1 MVRRRLTLKRI
12 DPWSVLKFGAILNVA
27 FLAIGLLI
35 AGVIWFVIDRLN
47 IVDQVCGIAA
57 DVGFTN
63 CGVEPGP
70 AFRVLVLLGLLWV
83 VVQTAVLVF
92 LAFLHNLIADLTG
105 GLAFTMIDDT
115 PGSAARGETP
125 ARTVTGSSPSASSG
139 GQRRRDTTNESTA
152 AHVLGPISSR
162 KPTPSSAGGSSSRQ
176 PRQTPRDPKPGGG
189 TRAR

>member
-47 IVDQVCGIAA
+47 LVDQVCGIAA

-63 CGVEPGP
+63 CGLEPGP

-115 PGSAARGETP
+115 PGSAARGEAP
-125 ARTVTGSSPSASSG
+125 VRTVTAPSSPSG

-152 AHVLGPISSR
+152 AHVLGPISAR
-162 KPTPSSAGGSSSRQ
+162 KPAPSSQSRQ
-176 PRQTPRDPKPGGG
+176 PARQPRTTPRDTKPGGG
-189 TRAR
+189 SRAG

>member
-27 FLAIGLLI
+27 FLAIGLLV

-47 IVDQVCGIAA
+47 LVDQVCGIAA

-63 CGVEPGP
+63 CGLEPGP

-105 GLAFTMIDDT
+105 GLAVTMIDDT
-115 PGSAARGETP
+115 PGSAARGEAP
-125 ARTVTGSSPSASSG
+125 ARTVTGPASSSG

-152 AHVLGPISSR
+152 AHVLGPISAR
-162 KPTPSSAGGSSSRQ
+162 KSAPSTAGGTGARQ
-176 PRQTPRDPKPGGG
+176 PRQTPRDSSSGGS
-189 TRAR
+189 TRSR